1 MDSSEINFV
10 YRSGRYMKMNLYMK
24 RLEDICN
31 DFSTATGVSIY
42 IVVSDLFYTDVARSP
57 VNDYCEAI
65 RAIPE
70 RHRECLKCDREAF
83 AEIKETKKPCVY
95 VCHGGLLNITVPILY
110 EGNIEG
116 YVIAYNVRK
125 EGNDLSFVERQNF
138 DIPTEEATALYESVP
153 VLTEE
158 RTDSI
163 VRMIELL
170 ADYLIRA
177 GIIIADYDAS
187 FMRLKHY
194 ISDNIDK
201 KLTVKEVAEG
211 TNISKSSIYRILEKQ
226 LGCTLSEY
234 INVLRID
241 AAEQLLVGTELDTD
255 EIAKRCGFS
264 STVYFRQVFK
274 KLRKTSPIKYRKRKV
289 EEKYELHS

>member
-1 MDSSEINFV
+1 
-10 YRSGRYMKMNLYMK
+10 MKMNLYMK

-31 DFSTATGVSIY
+31 DFRSATGVGIY
-42 IVVSDLFYTDVARSP
+42 IIVSDLFYTDVTRSP

-70 RHRECLKCDREAF
+70 RHRECHNCDREAF
-83 AEIKETKKPCVY
+83 AEIKDTKKPCVY

-116 YVIAYNVRK
+116 YIIAYNIRK
-125 EGNDLSFVERQNF
+125 EGYDLSLIESQNF
-138 DIPTEEATALYESVP
+138 DMPIKEAIALYESVP

-163 VRMIELL
+163 VRMLELL

-177 GIIIADYDAS
+177 GIIIADYDAN

-194 ISDNIDK
+194 ISDNIDR
-201 KLTVKEVAEG
+201 KLTVKDVADG

-264 STVYFRQVFK
+264 STVYFRRVFK
-274 KLRKTSPIKYRKRKV
+274 KFRKTSPMKYRKRKV
-289 EEKYELHS
+289 KEKYELHS